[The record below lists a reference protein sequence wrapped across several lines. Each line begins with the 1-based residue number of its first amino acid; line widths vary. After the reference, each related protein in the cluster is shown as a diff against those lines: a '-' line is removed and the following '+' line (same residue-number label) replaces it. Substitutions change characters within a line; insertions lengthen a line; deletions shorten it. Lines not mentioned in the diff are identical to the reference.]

1 GCLTELA
8 IAESNL
14 GLLRLQQ
21 KRYREANEA
30 LTSAVE
36 LREKF
41 SAKPGTELA
50 DALQSLAIAREKLR
64 LFDDAARLNT
74 RAEMIRAYR

>member
-1 GCLTELA
+1 LAELS

-21 KRYREANEA
+21 KRYREADEA

-41 SAKPGTELA
+41 SAKLGPELA
-50 DALQSLAIAREKLR
+50 DALQTLAIAREKLR

-74 RAEMIRAYR
+74 RAEMIRGYR